1 MTVKRLVKVQITISS
16 KPLLDKENYLKKP
29 VIFQNPFVKKTE
41 NEKKPIESL
50 KRA

>member
-1 MTVKRLVKVQITISS
+1 MTKYEQIN
-16 KPLLDKENYLKKP
+16 LNDLKNLYF
-29 VIFQNPFVKKTE
+29 FQNPFVKKTE